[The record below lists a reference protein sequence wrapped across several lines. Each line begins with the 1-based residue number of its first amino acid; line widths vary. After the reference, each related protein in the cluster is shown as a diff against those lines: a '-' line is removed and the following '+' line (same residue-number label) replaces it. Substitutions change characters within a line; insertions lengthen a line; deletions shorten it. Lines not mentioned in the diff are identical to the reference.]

1 MLNPFNN
8 SLAGMLHGRSQTVLR
23 RKSWPPGGKLPD
35 TEHFNI
41 TSIEFLTTQIVLRPS
56 VLAFGGVHLEITRSS
71 SDPEQV
77 STFDWSPAEERPLA
91 FGVVRSGRPDF
102 HDNSNHHQI

>member
-23 RKSWPPGGKLPD
+23 RKSWPPGGKLPGK
-35 TEHFNI
+35 EHFNL

-56 VLAFGGVHLEITRSS
+56 VLAFGGVYLEIIRSS

-91 FGVVRSGRPDF
+91 FGAVRSGRPDF
-102 HDNSNHHQI
+102 HNN

>member
-35 TEHFNI
+35 KEHFNL

-56 VLAFGGVHLEITRSS
+56 VLAFGGVHLEIIRSS

-77 STFDWSPAEERPLA
+77 STFDWSLAEERPLA
-91 FGVVRSGRPDF
+91 FGAVRSGRPDF
-102 HDNSNHHQI
+102 HNN

>member
-23 RKSWPPGGKLPD
+23 RKSWPPGVKLPD
-35 TEHFNI
+35 KEHFNL

-56 VLAFGGVHLEITRSS
+56 VLAFGGVHLGIIRSS

-102 HDNSNHHQI
+102 HNN